1 MAEFKKLNESE
12 LNPLAKKL
20 GAKLLPKNFGQKKPR
35 YVYEVYWYTD
45 EDCSDDPI
53 FKKFP
58 SNKARQLWYEQ
69 HKNDPDKFGMEA
81 DLDGYNVNESLKESI
96 KYGEGNYKVSWS
108 PYSDNSKLYNQF
120 QNDAKKFPSYLAST
134 NKAYD
139 PEGLNI
145 EDNDEH
151 IIFAGEPYE
160 CLDQLESIKTD
171 AINTIKKE
179 KDSPYKSIYIQDEG
193 KNYISL
199 YYPRA
204 ISKVTYYVV
213 NNSISKSDEPLEEQ
227 PKLDTFDEQLKES
240 KLKEDTIKQNGK
252 WVNKGKEGTHGTFK
266 TKKQADAQRKAM
278 FAGGFKESKL
288 SEGDLDRF
296 SSETKDLAYK
306 LMRLAKKDNQ
316 EIKFEDAC
324 ELIDQSFN
332 NEADNIEDF
341 YARLNFDE
349 SLDEGKSLSNRKIDS
364 IMKRNQRYLDWS
376 KDREKEKNKQDDNHG
391 SENKKKESKLT
402 EAPDD
407 LGFETD
413 DEIEAKERAEFERRL
428 AQRKADRDSA
438 KQKELDRQEQERKD
452 KEAKEQAKERGK
464 ELYDKFKNLKSYD
477 DVFELLV
484 PDSGKADTVAG
495 ELWRAISRLEYRFFN
510 DGDKF
515 YEGYG
520 RETAGSSA
528 VYLIDEFDDLF
539 SDDLIDMVGVDDN
552 DYERYIEHLKEV
564 AFNFLESNPD
574 LFGTVNEH
582 DSRSSK
588 EYNID
593 KVDDFAE
600 PRDYDYTVNVRK
612 YYNDDLDIYLWD
624 YLANEIIDSY
634 DFIDRLKED
643 VDAELHGNSECEVDN
658 PWGHYDEEYTIT
670 NLTKDEYDT
679 LDDFLDRQDYFDS
692 YIEELYNEYGDP
704 NDREDDE
711 EVEESLNENKSDY
724 KTLREIISLFKQ
736 YAPDDFVNEFGNEEN
751 ALDILKD
758 NLYGDEYLGYN
769 IVDLLNEIID
779 FGTREEKEK
788 ASRLLKVV
796 KLHKGKRG

>member
-45 EDCSDDPI
+45 KDCSDDPI

-69 HKNDPDKFGMEA
+69 HKNDPDKFNMSA
-81 DLDGYNVNESLKESI
+81 DLDGYNVNENLKEDWVKRFRNFEYYPNEDEEKFI
-96 KYGEGNYKVSWS
+96 ILKKDKDGKVIDKIEADVNT
-108 PYSDNSKLYNQF
+108 YD
-120 QNDAKKFPSYLAST
+120 DAKQYIKTNLLKEGKSLSNRKIDSIMRRNKRYLDWSE
-134 NKAYD
+134 NREKEKA
-139 PEGLNI
+139 PREK
-145 EDNDEH
+145 EDNISSSE
-151 IIFAGEPYE
+151 
-160 CLDQLESIKTD
+160 
-171 AINTIKKE
+171 NKKE
-179 KDSPYKSIYIQDEG
+179 E
-193 KNYISL
+193 SL
-199 YYPRA
+199 
-204 ISKVTYYVV
+204 
-213 NNSISKSDEPLEEQ
+213 N
-227 PKLDTFDEQLKES
+227 
-240 KLKEDTIKQNGK
+240 EDTIKQNGK

-266 TKKQADAQRKAM
+266 TKKQADKQRAAM
-278 FAGGFKESKL
+278 FANGFKGEGLKEGKDIFFAVVGYDKDDDVYDDLKL
-288 SEGDLDRF
+288 F
-296 SSETKDLAYK
+296 SS
-306 LMRLAKKDNQ
+306 
-316 EIKFEDAC
+316 FEDALKFC
-324 ELIDQSFN
+324 KENWDLIKYQDKEIYDWLCIDKYVDDEL
-332 NEADNIEDF
+332 
-341 YARLNFDE
+341 E
-349 SLDEGKSLSNRKIDS
+349 S
-364 IMKRNQRYLDWS
+364 S
-376 KDREKEKNKQDDNHG
+376 KVFANGGLQ
-391 SENKKKESKLT
+391 ESKLT

-413 DEIEAKERAEFERRL
+413 DELEAEERAEFERRL

-452 KEAKEQAKERGK
+452 KEARDIAAKKGE
-464 ELYDKFKNLKSYD
+464 ELYNKFKTLKSYD

-484 PDSGKADTVAG
+484 PGSGKADTVAG
-495 ELWRAISRLEYRFFN
+495 ELWRAIARLEYRFFN

-520 RETAGSSA
+520 RETCGSSA
-528 VYLIDEFDDLF
+528 VYLFEEFDDLF
-539 SDDLIDMVGVDDN
+539 YDYLVDMVGAGDS
-552 DYERYIEHLKEV
+552 DYERCIEQMKDE
-564 AFNFLESNPD
+564 AFNYLKSSPEF
-574 LFGTVNEH
+574 FGTPNEH

-588 EYNID
+588 EYDID
-593 KVDDFAE
+593 KVDDFDE
-600 PRDYDYTVNVRK
+600 PRDYEYSVNVRN

-624 YLANEIIDSY
+624 YLANEIIDSF

-643 VDAELHGNSECEVDN
+643 VDAELRGNSEFEVDT

-670 NLTKDEYDT
+670 NLTKDEFDT
-679 LDDFLDRQDYFDS
+679 LDNFLDRQDYFDS

-704 NDREDDE
+704 NDKEE

-736 YAPDDFVNEFGNEEN
+736 YAPDDFINEFGNEEN

-769 IVDLLNEIID
+769 IVDLLNEIVD

>member
-20 GAKLLPKNFGQKKPR
+20 GAKLLPKDFGKKRPR

-69 HKNDPDKFGMEA
+69 HKNDPDKFNMSA
-81 DLDGYNVNESLKESI
+81 DLDGYNVNENLKEDWVKRFRNFEYYPNEDEEKFI
-96 KYGEGNYKVSWS
+96 ILKKDKDGKVIDKIEADVNT
-108 PYSDNSKLYNQF
+108 YD
-120 QNDAKKFPSYLAST
+120 DAKEF
-134 NKAYD
+134 
-139 PEGLNI
+139 
-145 EDNDEH
+145 
-151 IIFAGEPYE
+151 
-160 CLDQLESIKTD
+160 IKT
-171 AINTIKKE
+171 
-179 KDSPYKSIYIQDEG
+179 
-193 KNYISL
+193 
-199 YYPRA
+199 
-204 ISKVTYYVV
+204 
-213 NNSISKSDEPLEEQ
+213 
-227 PKLDTFDEQLKES
+227 KL
-240 KLKEDTIKQNGK
+240 LKEDTIKQNGK

-266 TKKQADAQRKAM
+266 TKKQADKQRAAM
-278 FAGGFKESKL
+278 FTNGFKESKL
-288 SEGDLDRF
+288 
-296 SSETKDLAYK
+296 
-306 LMRLAKKDNQ
+306 N
-316 EIKFEDAC
+316 
-324 ELIDQSFN
+324 
-332 NEADNIEDF
+332 
-341 YARLNFDE
+341 
-349 SLDEGKSLSNRKIDS
+349 
-364 IMKRNQRYLDWS
+364 
-376 KDREKEKNKQDDNHG
+376 
-391 SENKKKESKLT
+391 

-452 KEAKEQAKERGK
+452 KEAKELAAKKGE
-464 ELYDKFKNLKSYD
+464 ELYNKFKTLKSYD

-495 ELWRAISRLEYRFFN
+495 ELWRAIARLEYRFFN

-528 VYLIDEFDDLF
+528 VYLMKEFDDLF
-539 SDDLIDMVGVDDN
+539 YDYLVDMVGAGDS
-552 DYERYIEHLKEV
+552 DYERCIEQMKDE
-564 AFNFLESNPD
+564 AFNYLKSSPEF
-574 LFGTVNEH
+574 FGTPNEH

-593 KVDDFAE
+593 KVDDFDE
-600 PRDYDYTVNVRK
+600 PRDYEYSVNVRN
-612 YYNDDLDIYLWD
+612 YCNDDLDIYLWD
-624 YLANEIIDSY
+624 YLANEIIDSF

-643 VDAELHGNSECEVDN
+643 VDAELHGNSDFDVDT
-658 PWGHYDEEYTIT
+658 PWGHYDDEYTIT

-679 LDDFLDRQDYFDS
+679 LDNFLDRRDYFDS

-704 NDREDDE
+704 NDSKDDE
-711 EVEESLNENKSDY
+711 EVEESLRENKSDY

-769 IVDLLNEIID
+769 IVDLLNEIVD